1 MKAIDTH
8 AHLLMPELQEAV
20 AKRAPEQVAAA
31 SALELKRHGQESIKV
46 SGRMIGERWLKLT
59 DRQERLRS
67 MQETG
72 VTHQWVSPSPSHFYP
87 WADKEL
93 AVWVYQEAHRIMAQH
108 VAGASEQLTGM
119 GLVPLQHPELCVDA
133 LDDAVLNHGF
143 IGIEISSFAD
153 EVELSDERLDPLWAR
168 AAELGAIIFLHPF
181 GCSLDERLDR
191 YYLANSVGQPI
202 ENAVAISH
210 LIFGGVFDRHPS
222 LKVIAAH
229 GGGYLHAGIG
239 RADRAWAVRPE
250 AAGCIHPPSQYLS
263 KLYYDTVVHSEL
275 ALKQLIESV
284 GTDRIVLGSDFP
296 FDMGLDNPV
305 VELREG
311 LQNIGFSSQVEQSIL
326 YQNAADL
333 RADKTHAIQGG
344 VS

>member
-20 AKRAPEQVAAA
+20 SKWAPEQVAAA
-31 SALELKRHGQESIKV
+31 SALELKRHGEESIKV
-46 SGRMIGERWLKLT
+46 SGQMIADRWLELT
-59 DRQERLRS
+59 DHKERLRV
-67 MQETG
+67 MEATG

-87 WADKEL
+87 WADEEL
-93 AVWVYQEAHRIMAQH
+93 AVGIYQQAHEIMAQH
-108 VAGASEQLTGM
+108 VIRAPEQLTGM
-119 GLVPLQHPELCVDA
+119 GLVPLQHPELCVEA
-133 LDDAVLNHGF
+133 LDDAVMNHGF
-143 IGIEISSFAD
+143 IGVEISSFAAGI
-153 EVELSDERLDPLWAR
+153 ELSDERLDPLWSR
-168 AAELGAIIFLHPF
+168 AAALGAIIFLHPF
-181 GCSLDERLDR
+181 GCSLNERLDR
-191 YYLANSVGQPI
+191 YYLANSVGQPV

-222 LKVIAAH
+222 LKIIAAH

-239 RADRAWAVRPE
+239 RADRAWSVRPE
-250 AAGCIHPPSQYLS
+250 AAGCIHPPSNYLS

-305 VELREG
+305 ADVRETLR
-311 LQNIGFSSQVEQSIL
+311 NTGFTSQVEQRIL
-326 YQNAADL
+326 FQNAADL
-333 RADKTHAIQGG
+333 SAHTTRTVQGG